1 MSNYW
6 NNRMSNNSH
15 NGSDHPNIQFQGK
28 GQITMNSLLGREIY
42 NISNR
47 QDVRNIIEVGTW
59 NGEGSTVCVMNAI
72 INKTNSILYS
82 IEANK
87 EMYDSAVSFWNKY
100 DTSKKLNLING
111 TLHNKI
117 VSRNEVMQFYNTH
130 NVIYEKEHYIP
141 EKKFLESNLIH
152 TDIFKDIDVIILDG
166 GEYTTKED
174 FNILIKFK
182 PNFIVMD
189 DSNVFKCKDCR
200 QILLD
205 GSEYSLY
212 SENLNDRNG
221 WSIFVKNN

>member
-1 MSNYW
+1 
-6 NNRMSNNSH
+6 
-15 NGSDHPNIQFQGK
+15 
-28 GQITMNSLLGREIY
+28 
-42 NISNR
+42 
-47 QDVRNIIEVGTW
+47 
-59 NGEGSTVCVMNAI
+59 MNAI